1 LPINLIDSNQDA
13 LLDSV
18 ILPTAV
24 AEIDLVY
31 YQVVDIVP
39 DSACMED
46 RLASFDPDVAD
57 PVVAVVVV
65 AAVALVPAAVAG
77 LEIDAVP
84 AKELHPIDFGW
95 VVPVLWHYPV
105 VVDYAAAAAEEENY
119 LVLRQVDTVVGS
131 PVVA

>member
-1 LPINLIDSNQDA
+1 
-13 LLDSV
+13 
-18 ILPTAV
+18 
-24 AEIDLVY
+24 
-31 YQVVDIVP
+31 VDIVL
-39 DSACMED
+39 DSECTVD
-46 RLASFDPDVAD
+46 HLASFDPDVAD
-57 PVVAVVVV
+57 PVVVVVV
-65 AAVALVPAAVAG
+65 VVVALVPAAVAG

-105 VVDYAAAAAEEENY
+105 VVDYDAAAAEEENY